1 MKVITNFST
10 YVPSEQGISVAI
22 GCFDGLHRAHQAV
35 IGRTVADRSQ
45 GLIPSVF
52 TFHTDCAGLKGA
64 PMLTTN
70 EQRLSSIETMG
81 VEQVFFPTL
90 EEVKNLTPEEFV
102 EQILVGVCNAKRV
115 YCGFNF
121 HFGKGGSGT
130 AQQLRSLCI
139 SYGIVVEII
148 PQILVDGE
156 TVSSTRIRRLI
167 GQGEME
173 EAEALL
179 GHPFGYTLEVCHG
192 RKLGRTIGVPTMNQ
206 HLPEGLV
213 QPKFGVY
220 ASLIS
225 LEKRNYYGVTN
236 VGVKPTVGSD
246 CVVSETWIPCFHGDL
261 YGKMVDVYLL
271 KFLRPERKFPGLEA
285 LREQILQDQEQ
296 AKAWMEQNFSSQAPI
311 QNF

>member
-1 MKVITNFST
+1 M
-10 YVPSEQGISVAI
+10 
-22 GCFDGLHRAHQAV
+22 
-35 IGRTVADRSQ
+35 
-45 GLIPSVF
+45 
-52 TFHTDCAGLKGA
+52 
-64 PMLTTN
+64 
-70 EQRLSSIETMG
+70 
-81 VEQVFFPTL
+81 
-90 EEVKNLTPEEFV
+90 TPEEFV

-246 CVVSETWIPCFHGDL
+246 CVVSATWIPCFHGDL

-271 KFLRPERKFPGLEA
+271 KFLRPEGNFRVWKPYGSRSYRIRNRQKLGWSRIFPAKPPFKIFNEKKKPA
-285 LREQILQDQEQ
+285 LDFPRAGFFECKSEFL
-296 AKAWMEQNFSSQAPI
+296 MG
-311 QNF
+311 